1 MSIHFW
7 NLMTCISVQTAL
19 LNRAT
24 QAGNQKEKK
33 RKNNISRVA
42 GDLTSGS
49 LGVGIGVT
57 ASGDGG

>member
-1 MSIHFW
+1 MHLSTDSLIEPRD
-7 NLMTCISVQTAL
+7 TS
-19 LNRAT
+19 REPER
-24 QAGNQKEKK
+24 KEKK

-49 LGVGIGVT
+49 LGIGIGVT